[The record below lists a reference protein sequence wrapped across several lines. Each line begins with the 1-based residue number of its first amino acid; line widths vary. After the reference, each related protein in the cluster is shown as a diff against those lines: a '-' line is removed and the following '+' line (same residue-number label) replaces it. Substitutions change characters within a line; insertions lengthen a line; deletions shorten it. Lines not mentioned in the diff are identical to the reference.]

1 MTQGRRDDRVELH
14 ELKAEIE
21 KMKATESIKAD
32 YMKYS
37 DLKIIWGMKNKL
49 QTELDEISK
58 LKESILKNEK

>member
-1 MTQGRRDDRVELH
+1 MTQERRDERVELH

-37 DLKIIWGMKNKL
+37 DLGRIWGMKNKL

-58 LKESILKNEK
+58 LKEAMLKNEK